1 MNETEYNTKLDTLY
15 TLLLNKVSEKN
26 KEKKETE
33 EKYNKII
40 QQNEELIK
48 RVTYL
53 EKNVDLLKY
62 FVNILYIPH
71 LNSEDTMEN
80 FIFKN
85 KFKLLTNSKY
95 KKKPIC
101 NKIISGKI
109 DTKYFK
115 KTNKILI
122 RTVKKMN
129 DNICFIT
136 LTFYD
141 NSTLINTY
149 NFNHLLQVKKIDD
162 YSIEIISDI
171 IDCKSCIDY
180 VKNKLEKNVLIKV
193 QFFRIDE
200 FYDIININL

>member
-40 QQNEELIK
+40 QQNEELTK

-101 NKIISGKI
+101 NKIIAGKI

-149 NFNHLLQVKKIDD
+149 NFNHLLQV
-162 YSIEIISDI
+162 
-171 IDCKSCIDY
+171 
-180 VKNKLEKNVLIKV
+180 
-193 QFFRIDE
+193 
-200 FYDIININL
+200 

>member
-40 QQNEELIK
+40 QQNEELTK

-85 KFKLLTNSKY
+85 KFKLL
-95 KKKPIC
+95 
-101 NKIISGKI
+101 
-109 DTKYFK
+109 
-115 KTNKILI
+115 
-122 RTVKKMN
+122 
-129 DNICFIT
+129 
-136 LTFYD
+136 
-141 NSTLINTY
+141 
-149 NFNHLLQVKKIDD
+149 
-162 YSIEIISDI
+162 
-171 IDCKSCIDY
+171 
-180 VKNKLEKNVLIKV
+180 KN
-193 QFFRIDE
+193 
-200 FYDIININL
+200 